1 MIALPQLIL
10 GLAALAGTGLAAV
23 ALARPPRG
31 RLRWTFALGMAMF
44 ALEAAAGLILTGYTE
59 TSSERLL
66 WLQIQQGVGVLLPV
80 PWVFFVIA
88 FATPWWRPLPRVLS
102 WAAVAFGILG
112 AAAAVAGWHP
122 SAFEVFDLA
131 GPFYAMRLGSLGRL
145 GTTLQLLGTVGVL
158 VGFEA
163 ALRASRGEARWRTKY
178 LVLGLGGIFLVRFY
192 FLSQTVLFNVLL
204 ASYLTTAAAT
214 VVVGSLVV
222 AVSLGRDRLGIE
234 LAVSRQ
240 VVTRSV
246 AAGVLG
252 LYLVAVGGL
261 GWLLNQL
268 GMPEELAWG
277 SIVIFVSAVILAA
290 VMLSEA
296 VRWRIKRF
304 IAVNFYRTKYDYR
317 QQWTSVTARLGSL
330 VTVEELAPELV
341 QAVADAVGTK
351 TGVLFLR
358 DTTDGRYHAV
368 AAVGVKAPSSAL
380 DPTSPMVARARAARM
395 PVLLEDGCP
404 PEWIDAATTE
414 AFGESVVLVPV
425 PWREEFVGMMLLGS
439 ERTGAPYTGE
449 DLEFLATVAQQ
460 AAGALVTAQ
469 LSETL
474 ARAREFEAFHRLTSF
489 VIHDLKNSISA
500 LSLLSG
506 NALKNFNDPEF
517 QRDAVKTVARTTDR
531 MKALLARLASAPDAD
546 GLRREP
552 LDVVAL
558 VEEATAPLLRSDR
571 VEVVHELGALPPVV
585 GDAEAL
591 LRVLQN
597 LVSNAAQSIAVRGVV
612 TVRTYEAE
620 GRAILEVADTG
631 CGMSEEFI
639 RKSLFSPFRTT
650 KKGGWGIGLYQTK
663 GLVEAHDG
671 TIEVTSKEG
680 TGTTFRVSL
689 PAGAGEDA

>member
-1 MIALPQLIL
+1 MIALPQVIL
-10 GLAALAGTGLAAV
+10 GLAALAGIGLAAV

-31 RLRWTFALGMAMF
+31 RLRWTFAVGMAMF
-44 ALEAAAGLILTGYTE
+44 AVEAIAGFILTGYTD
-59 TSSERLL
+59 TPAERLL
-66 WLQIQQGVGVLLPV
+66 WLQVQQAVGVVLPV

-88 FATPWWRPLPRVLS
+88 LATPWSRPLPRVLT
-102 WAAVAFGILG
+102 WAGSAFGIVG
-112 AAAAVAGWHP
+112 MTIAAGGWH
-122 SAFEVFDLA
+122 STAFEVVDLA
-131 GPFYAMRLGSLGRL
+131 GPFYAMRLGGLGRL
-145 GTTLQLLGTVGVL
+145 GTTLQLLGTVAVL

-163 ALRASRGEARWRTKY
+163 ALRASRGDARWRTKY

-204 ASYLTTAAAT
+204 ANYVTTSAAT
-214 VVVGSLVV
+214 VVVGCAVV
-222 AVSLGRDRLGIE
+222 AISLARDRLGIE

-261 GWLLNQL
+261 GWVLNEL

-277 SIVIFVSAVILAA
+277 SIVIFVTSLILAA

-304 IAVNFYRTKYDYR
+304 VAVNFYPTKYDYR
-317 QQWTSVTARLGSL
+317 EQWASVTARLGSL

-341 QAVADAVGTK
+341 QAVANALGTK

-368 AAVGVKAPSSAL
+368 AAVGVKAPGPAL
-380 DPTSPMVARARAARM
+380 DPMSPLVAQARASRA
-395 PVLLEDGCP
+395 PVLLDDGCP
-404 PEWIDAATTE
+404 PGWFEATTTE
-414 AFGESVVLVPV
+414 ALGESVVLVPL
-425 PWREEFVGMMLLGS
+425 PWREEFVGVMLLGS

-449 DLEFLATVAQQ
+449 DLEFVATVALQ
-460 AAGALVTAQ
+460 AAGVLVTAQ

-500 LSLLSG
+500 LSLLSD
-506 NALKNFNDPEF
+506 NALRHFNDPEF

-531 MKALLARLASAPDAD
+531 MKALLARLASAPEAA
-546 GLRREP
+546 GLRLETI
-552 LDVVAL
+552 DL
-558 VEEATAPLLRSDR
+558 VTLVKEATAPLSGNDR
-571 VEVVHELGALPPVV
+571 VEVVHELSALPPFA

-591 LRVLQN
+591 LRAIQN
-597 LVSNAAQSIAVRGVV
+597 LVTNAAQSIDARGVV
-612 TVRTYEAE
+612 TVRTYEAA
-620 GRAILEVADTG
+620 GAGILEVADTG
-631 CGMSEEFI
+631 CGMSEDFI

-663 GLVEAHDG
+663 ELVEAHGG

-680 TGTTFRVSL
+680 AGTTFRVVL
-689 PAGAGEDA
+689 PMRAGEDR